1 MVTFPNYIPGKKEP
15 KKESCLEDIKPMT
28 LPKHIRENTI
38 SPLKRD
44 RKFGVIGAWL
54 TRLIDKVVVISS

>member
-44 RKFGVIGAWL
+44 RKFGVIGA
-54 TRLIDKVVVISS
+54 